1 MRSLETRGVRIIV
14 GLLLGLGIL
23 AGSVVSFY
31 FPSESLIAIPV
42 GLAIAVGAA
51 VISWRPYAYAVLCW
65 AALLLITCVY
75 LLQEFAR
82 AQAPTGVLLVLFVAG
97 FCAAGA
103 GFLELAVLR
112 RGPRTAATDA

>member
-1 MRSLETRGVRIIV
+1 
-14 GLLLGLGIL
+14 
-23 AGSVVSFY
+23 
-31 FPSESLIAIPV
+31 LIAIPV
-42 GLAIAVGAA
+42 GLAIAIGAA
-51 VISWRPYAYAVLCW
+51 VISWRPFAYAVLCW
-65 AALLLITCVY
+65 AGLLLIACVY